1 MGVNSTKILTK
12 VLDNEIITISNN
24 MGLRSVSIVLFSGV
38 GNYLGNLS
46 IDGVSNTPIPLS
58 LGQSVTITVEG
69 NQILDGIEINALG
82 GVIYLMAK
90 H

>member
-12 VLDNEIITISNN
+12 VLNNEIITISSN
-24 MGLRSVSIVLFSGV
+24 MGLRSISIVLFSGV

-46 IDGVSNTPIPLS
+46 IDGVLNTPIPLS

-82 GVIYLMAK
+82 GVIHLMAK